1 VVFDLDIGPVPVVAL
16 EDLVLTKKTQR
27 DKDWATIGELIEADM
42 VAHQA
47 QVDERRLAFWLREAR
62 SADTLI
68 ELAQAYEEAAAF
80 GVADRPLLRAAIDGD
95 RAGLE
100 LLLAQEQIEGRA
112 ADRQYW
118 APLRRELDAMRQ
130 EHRRRENT

>member
-1 VVFDLDIGPVPVVAL
+1 MVFDLDIGLVPVVAL

-62 SADTLI
+62 SADTVI
-68 ELAQAYEEAAAF
+68 ELAQAYQEAAAAAAA
-80 GVADRPLLRAAIDGD
+80 GRPLLRAALEGN
-95 RAGLE
+95 RAALE
-100 LLLAQEQIEGRA
+100 LQLAQEQIEGKA

-118 APLRRELDAMRQ
+118 APLRRELEAMRQ